1 MTSTVPVAVASS
13 AGEAVAG
20 ESGGEQKYFYRKCLN
35 VKYFSPGIAGVP
47 RWVLG
52 VAVGVPVAA
61 ALIYILFGPSSDDEK
76 KKTKKTGSKK
86 TTPVKAPAPAT
97 AAPKPIPVQE
107 KKTEEV
113 VFHPTSSSAILT
125 NIKTWFQVAVED
137 VEEEP
142 ADPLEKATAAKNR
155 GNKYFKG
162 GRYELAINCYT
173 EAIEVGHHLI

>member
-1 MTSTVPVAVASS
+1 M
-13 AGEAVAG
+13 
-20 ESGGEQKYFYRKCLN
+20 
-35 VKYFSPGIAGVP
+35 
-47 RWVLG
+47 
-52 VAVGVPVAA
+52 GVPVAA

-86 TTPVKAPAPAT
+86 TTPVKAPAPAA
-97 AAPKPIPVQE
+97 AAPKPVPVQE

-173 EAIEVGHHLI
+173 EAIEVGHHLICSVTTHVTKYNDGMMAGVSSGQTPRPRPLPPEQSRGLRSDGGD

>member
-1 MTSTVPVAVASS
+1 M
-13 AGEAVAG
+13 
-20 ESGGEQKYFYRKCLN
+20 N
-35 VKYFSPGIAGVP
+35 VKYFLPGIAGVP

-86 TTPVKAPAPAT
+86 TTPVKAPAPAA
-97 AAPKPIPVQE
+97 AAPNPAPVQE

-113 VFHPTSSSAILT
+113 TFHPISPAVTVTI
-125 NIKTWFQVAVED
+125 IKTCFQVAVED

-173 EAIEVGHHLI
+173 KAIEVGHHLVCSVTTHVTL

>member
-1 MTSTVPVAVASS
+1 M
-13 AGEAVAG
+13 
-20 ESGGEQKYFYRKCLN
+20 
-35 VKYFSPGIAGVP
+35 
-47 RWVLG
+47 
-52 VAVGVPVAA
+52 GVPVAA

-86 TTPVKAPAPAT
+86 TTPVKAPAPAA
-97 AAPKPIPVQE
+97 AAPNPAPVQE

-113 VFHPTSSSAILT
+113 TFHPYIPNSSRVVT
-125 NIKTWFQVAVED
+125 NIITRRFQVAVED

-142 ADPLEKATAAKNR
+142 VDPLEKATAAKNR

-173 EAIEVGHHLI
+173 EAIEVGHHLICSVTTCVTL

>member
-1 MTSTVPVAVASS
+1 MFELSI
-13 AGEAVAG
+13 
-20 ESGGEQKYFYRKCLN
+20 
-35 VKYFSPGIAGVP
+35 FSPGIAGVP

-86 TTPVKAPAPAT
+86 TTPVKAPAPA
-97 AAPKPIPVQE
+97 AADPKPAPVQE

-113 VFHPTSSSAILT
+113 VFHPTSPAATLT

-173 EAIEVGHHLI
+173 EAIEVGHHLLCSVTSSVTL

>member
-1 MTSTVPVAVASS
+1 M
-13 AGEAVAG
+13 
-20 ESGGEQKYFYRKCLN
+20 
-35 VKYFSPGIAGVP
+35 
-47 RWVLG
+47 
-52 VAVGVPVAA
+52 GVPVAA

-97 AAPKPIPVQE
+97 AAPKPVPVQE

-113 VFHPTSSSAILT
+113 TFHPYIPNCSRVVT
-125 NIKTWFQVAVED
+125 NIITRRFQVAVED

-162 GRYELAINCYT
+162 GR
-173 EAIEVGHHLI
+173 